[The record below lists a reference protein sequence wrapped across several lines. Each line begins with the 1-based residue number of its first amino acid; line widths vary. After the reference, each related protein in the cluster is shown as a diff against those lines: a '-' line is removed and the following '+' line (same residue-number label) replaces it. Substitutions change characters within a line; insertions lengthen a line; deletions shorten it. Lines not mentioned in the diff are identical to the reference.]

1 MENMRSEN
9 FNQGVS
15 MEGVKHAPE
24 MANTNRRALRDIKNI
39 IGAPH
44 QHMAVSK
51 RGLLDNPAAKNQ
63 AGHRPMTRKFAATLA
78 NQPSSAPLAPIGSER
93 QKRTAD
99 SAFHGPADMEC
110 TKITSDD
117 LPLPMMSEM
126 DEVMGSELKEIEMED
141 IEEAAPDIDSCDAN
155 NSLAVVEYVDEIYS
169 FYRRSEVHYKLEL
182 LDETLFLTV
191 NIIDR
196 FLARENVVR
205 KKLQLVGVTAM
216 LLACKYEEVS
226 VPVVED
232 LILICDRAYTRTDIL
247 EMERMI
253 VNTLQFDMSVPTP
266 YCFMRRFLKA
276 AQSDKKLELM
286 SFFIIELSLVEYEM
300 LKFQPSMLAAAAI
313 YTAQC
318 TINGFKSW
326 NKCCELH
333 TKYSEEQLMEC
344 SKMMVELH
352 QKAGHGKLTGVHRKY
367 STFRYGCAA
376 KSEPAVFL
384 LKSIESTLRAGGLL
398 LRPPSIQ
405 IQSPSSIPSL
415 LTLSPAAA
423 APFQRKSS
431 ISPASISRRSPPG
444 PRTANRRPACIF
456 DSLRRPWFRSL
467 AAHRHISLKD
477 QAKPRQVMPSSHS
490 SVCRVQF
497 QAVEYYR
504 AFGGLQYQLG
514 LVNYDAL

>member
-51 RGLLDNPAAKNQ
+51 RGLLDKPAAKNQ
-63 AGHRPMTRKFAATLA
+63 SGHRPMTRKFAATLA

-384 LKSIESTLRAGGLL
+384 LKS
-398 LRPPSIQ
+398 
-405 IQSPSSIPSL
+405 
-415 LTLSPAAA
+415 
-423 APFQRKSS
+423 
-431 ISPASISRRSPPG
+431 
-444 PRTANRRPACIF
+444 
-456 DSLRRPWFRSL
+456 
-467 AAHRHISLKD
+467 
-477 QAKPRQVMPSSHS
+477 V
-490 SVCRVQF
+490 
-497 QAVEYYR
+497 
-504 AFGGLQYQLG
+504 
-514 LVNYDAL
+514 AL